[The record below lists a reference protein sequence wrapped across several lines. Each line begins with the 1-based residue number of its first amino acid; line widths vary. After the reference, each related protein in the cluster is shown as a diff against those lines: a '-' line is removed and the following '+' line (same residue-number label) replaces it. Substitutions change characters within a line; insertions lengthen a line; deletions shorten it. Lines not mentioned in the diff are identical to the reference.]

1 MSEDTTNTPEDQDS
15 IENQPTKEEL
25 LAGLKRKADL
35 LGVTYSNNIGIDSL
49 RTRIAEA
56 QAENKPD
63 DETEAVAAPK
73 LTSKMAIRQK
83 QRAEQLKLI
92 RCRIVNM
99 NPNKS
104 EITGEFVTV
113 RTKYLGT
120 VSKMI
125 PFGDETDNGYH
136 IPYILYKELKSRQFL
151 QTKVKK
157 SKNGQQRLPVSRW
170 VNEFSIEVLEPLTP
184 EELKKLAAQQAAS
197 AGIE

>member
-83 QRAEQLKLI
+83 QRAEQLKLV

>member
-1 MSEDTTNTPEDQDS
+1 MSEDKTTTPEDQDN

-49 RTRIAEA
+49 RNRIAEA

-63 DETEAVAAPK
+63 EETEEVATPK

-83 QRAEQLKLI
+83 QRAEQLKLV

-99 NPNKS
+99 NPNKA
-104 EITGEFVTV
+104 EITGEIVTV

-136 IPYILYKELKSRQFL
+136 IPYILYNELKSRQFL
-151 QTKVKK
+151 QTKVRK
-157 SKNGQQRLPVSRW
+157 SKNGQQRLPISRW
-170 VNEFSIEVLEPLTP
+170 VNEFNIEVLPPLTP